1 VSIVLAL
8 LVALPA
14 VVGLVL
20 MMLPA
25 LTSGRRGERIAA
37 PVAIVAGVVTA
48 GLAGAVVMARPEL
61 RVGFL
66 PQLPVV
72 LAVDDLSA
80 VLVVTVAAIALAVL
94 VFTAGTPEQG
104 RARLFGMLLLFTS
117 AMLVTV
123 TAATLTVLLV
133 AWELMGAASYAL
145 IGHAWREQHRVNAG
159 FTAFLT
165 TRLADVGLYVAAG
178 AALAAGVPEL
188 SLSGANTL
196 NGGWAQVLSA
206 GVVIAALGKSAQLP
220 FSGWLSGAML
230 GPSPVSALLHSA
242 TMVAAGGYLL
252 LRLHPVLA
260 ATGWAV
266 PVAWVGAVTAVG
278 LGAVALAQRDL
289 KQLLAAS
296 TCSQLGFVVLAAGT
310 GSIAGGVL
318 ALVAHAA
325 TKSLLFLCAGA
336 WLDALGTKDL
346 TALRGVGRRYPLVG
360 GCAVLG
366 ALSLAGVPPL
376 ALWVGKD
383 AALSVAGERFPA
395 LYAVG
400 LIAAMLSAAYG
411 ARLLTVILGRPQAE
425 ARFDTEQVGTR
436 RVSAL
441 ARAPLPVLAL
451 GTVILG
457 GVVLIPGWRALK
469 LPGPQ
474 ATAGELVLSGV
485 LAVATAGVVW
495 TLARRAVS
503 VPVPALLRTWLGTRV
518 LLSAV
523 GSATVG
529 LGQALSRF
537 DDAVIAGSVRT
548 AASSTMHLAD
558 RTNSHV
564 ERRITAAVDDVA
576 AGARRL
582 GGLARRPQTG
592 QLHTYY
598 AQALTALAVLAVVIV
613 LVR

>member
-1 VSIVLAL
+1 MSIVLAL

-14 VVGLVL
+14 VVGLAL

-37 PVAIVAGVVTA
+37 PVAIVAGLVTA

-165 TRLADVGLYVAAG
+165 TRLTDVGLYVAAG

-383 AALSVAGERFPA
+383 VALADASEHFRA

-400 LIAAMLSAAYG
+400 LIAAVLSAAYG
-411 ARLLTVILGRPQAE
+411 ARLLTVILGRPQAD

-441 ARAPLPVLAL
+441 ARVPLPVLAL

-457 GVVLIPGWRALK
+457 GVVLIPGWRALE

-518 LLSAV
+518 LWSAV

>member
-1 VSIVLAL
+1 MSIVLAL

-14 VVGLVL
+14 VVGMVL
-20 MMLPA
+20 MLLPA
-25 LTSGRRGERIAA
+25 LTPGRGERLAA
-37 PVAIVAGVVTA
+37 PVAATTGVVVA
-48 GLAGAVVMARPEL
+48 GLAVAVVVGRPEL
-61 RVGFL
+61 RVEFL
-66 PQLPVV
+66 PRLPAV

-80 VLVVTVAAIALAVL
+80 VLVLTVAATALAVL
-94 VFTAGTPEQG
+94 VFTAGTPETG
-104 RARLFGMLLLFTS
+104 RARLFGMLLLFTA

-123 TAATLTVLLV
+123 TAATLTILLV

-145 IGHAWREQHRVNAG
+145 IGHAWREQRRVAAG

-178 AALAAGVPEL
+178 AALAAGVTEL
-188 SLSGANTL
+188 SLSEANTL
-196 NGGWAQVLSA
+196 VGGWAQVLSA

-252 LRLHPVLA
+252 LRLHPLLA

-296 TCSQLGFVVLAAGT
+296 TCAQLGFVVLAAGT

-360 GCAVLG
+360 GSAVLG
-366 ALSLAGVPPL
+366 ALSLAGMPPL

-383 AALSVAGERFPA
+383 AALAAASEQYPA

-400 LIAAMLSAAYG
+400 LVAAVLSAAYG
-411 ARLLTVILGRPQAE
+411 ARLLTVILGRPQPGT
-425 ARFDTEQVGTR
+425 RFDTEQTGTR
-436 RVSAL
+436 AVRTL
-441 ARAPLPVLAL
+441 AQVPLPVLAL
-451 GTVILG
+451 ATVALG
-457 GVVLIPGWRALK
+457 GVVAVPGWRALN
-469 LPGPQ
+469 LPGIPP
-474 ATAGELVLSGV
+474 AVTELVLSGV
-485 LAVATAGVVW
+485 LAVTTAGVVW
-495 TLARRAVS
+495 VLVRRS
-503 VPVPALLRTWLGTRV
+503 VTVPAPALLRTWLGTRAV
-518 LLSAV
+518 LILG
-523 GSATVG
+523 GSATLW
-529 LGQALSRF
+529 LGQTLARF
-537 DDAVIAGSVRT
+537 DNAVIAGSVRT
-548 AASSTMHLAD
+548 VAVSTVHLAD
-558 RTNSHV
+558 RTDSGA
-564 ERRITAAVDDVA
+564 EGRITATVDDVA
-576 AGARRL
+576 ATTRRL
-582 GGLARRPQTG
+582 GDLARRPQTG

-598 AQALTALAVLAVVIV
+598 AQALAVLAVLAAVIV
-613 LVR
+613 LVK

>member
-14 VVGLVL
+14 VVGLAL

-37 PVAIVAGVVTA
+37 PVAIVAGLVTA

-165 TRLADVGLYVAAG
+165 TRLTDVGLYVAAG

-383 AALSVAGERFPA
+383 VALADASEHFRA

-400 LIAAMLSAAYG
+400 LIAAVLSAAYG
-411 ARLLTVILGRPQAE
+411 ARLLTVILGRPQAD

-441 ARAPLPVLAL
+441 ARVPLPVLAL

-457 GVVLIPGWRALK
+457 GVVLIPGWRALE

-518 LLSAV
+518 LWSAV

-598 AQALTALAVLAVVIV
+598 AQTLTALAVLAVVIV

>member
-1 VSIVLAL
+1 MSIVLAL

-104 RARLFGMLLLFTS
+104 RARLFGMLLLFTA

-252 LRLHPVLA
+252 LRLQPRA
-260 ATGWAV
+260 GSDGMGGTR
-266 PVAWVGAVTAVG
+266 G
-278 LGAVALAQRDL
+278 LGGGGDRGGDGAVALAQGDL

-383 AALSVAGERFPA
+383 VALAAASAHFPA

-400 LIAAMLSAAYG
+400 LIAAVLSAAYG
-411 ARLLTVILGRPQAE
+411 ARLLTVILGQPQAE

-441 ARAPLPVLAL
+441 ARVPLPVLAL

-457 GVVLIPGWRALK
+457 GVVLIPGWRALE

-564 ERRITAAVDDVA
+564 ERRITAAVGDVA

-592 QLHTYY
+592 QVHTYY

>member
-1 VSIVLAL
+1 MSIVLAL

-278 LGAVALAQRDL
+278 MGAVALAQRDL

-383 AALSVAGERFPA
+383 VALADASEHFPA
-395 LYAVG
+395 LYAAG
-400 LIAAMLSAAYG
+400 LIAAVLSAAYG

>member
-14 VVGLVL
+14 VVGLAL

-37 PVAIVAGVVTA
+37 PVAIVAGLVTA

-165 TRLADVGLYVAAG
+165 TRLTDVGLYVAAG

-383 AALSVAGERFPA
+383 VALADASEHFRA

-400 LIAAMLSAAYG
+400 LIAAVLSAAYG
-411 ARLLTVILGRPQAE
+411 ARLLTVILGRPQAD

-441 ARAPLPVLAL
+441 ARVPLPVLAL

-457 GVVLIPGWRALK
+457 GVVLIPGWRALE

-518 LLSAV
+518 LWSAV